1 MPDIVI
7 KLIVCIVASLF
18 AGVGTGFVGMSAAVA
33 ITPLMM
39 GFLGMTQFEGTA
51 IALASDVLAS
61 AGSAYMYARH
71 KNVDIKNGLILLIT
85 VLLFTFV
92 GTIVAYYV
100 PNEQMEMGTLIAITA
115 MGLKML
121 IFPHTR
127 LGKAKEG
134 LTQRHKRRYSVLFG
148 ALIGFVCGFVGAGG
162 GMLLLLVLTV
172 FLGFETHKAVGTSLF
187 VMTFSAFTGSAFHIL
202 YQGVIAPTPTTDI
215 SGFDFVAMGFC
226 IVFTMIFAMFAS
238 KFANRMKE
246 KTLNIVSGIM
256 LLVIALTVMVIAT
269 KSTGN
274 FANIRM
280 LIVIIIDALVL
291 KFVYRFAK
299 KKKL

>member
-1 MPDIVI
+1 MPDIVFKI
-7 KLIVCIVASLF
+7 IICLIASLF

-71 KNVDIKNGLILLIT
+71 KNVDIKNGLILLIS
-85 VLLFTFV
+85 VLVFTFA

-100 PNEQMEMGTLIAITA
+100 PNEQMELGTLIAITA

-127 LGKAKEG
+127 IGKAKEG
-134 LTQRHKRRYSVLFG
+134 LTKRRKIVYSVTFG

-172 FLGFETHKAVGTSLF
+172 FLGYEMHMAVGTSLF

-202 YQGVIAPTPTTDI
+202 YQGVIAPTPTTNI
-215 SGFDFVAMGFC
+215 QGIDFVAMALC
-226 IVFTMIFAMFAS
+226 MVFTLVFAMIAS
-238 KFANRMKE
+238 RFANRMKE
-246 KTLNIVSGIM
+246 RTLNTVSGVM
-256 LLVIALTVMVIAT
+256 LLIIALTVFIIAT
-269 KSTGN
+269 KTGSN
-274 FANIRM
+274 FTYIRM
-280 LIVIIIDALVL
+280 LVVIIIDVLAL
-291 KFVYRFAK
+291 KFMVKTR
-299 KKKL
+299 KKL